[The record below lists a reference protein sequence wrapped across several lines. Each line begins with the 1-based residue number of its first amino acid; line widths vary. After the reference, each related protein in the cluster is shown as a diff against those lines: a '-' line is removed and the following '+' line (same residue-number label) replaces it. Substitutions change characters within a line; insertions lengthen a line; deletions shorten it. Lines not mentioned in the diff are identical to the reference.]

1 MHKYLLVVGAI
12 VSMVTFLWIDEVR
25 LTFGLLLTA
34 AHVNEVM
41 FKNLESVNW
50 KSICSTWVHKLFES
64 HKPVLLLL
72 NPSESGRPV
81 FVSYMD
87 KTTSGF
93 AFKAEQ
99 INLWIS
105 FFWFIKLIVL
115 FDSIITL
122 LTLIPN
128 IGYTEI
134 ITM

>member
-1 MHKYLLVVGAI
+1 MRKIILVVGGI
-12 VSMVTFLWIDEVR
+12 VRIVTFLWIEVVR
-25 LTFGLLLTA
+25 STWLFVDVA
-34 AHVNEVM
+34 AQVNEVM
-41 FKNLESVNW
+41 LRNLQSVNW
-50 KSICSTWVHKLFES
+50 KSTWSTWVHRLFGS